1 MAKHDSGA
9 ADKPTRAPAG
19 NDYLRAANARIGR
32 AIRET
37 RRARGMS
44 APELVDALQRRGA
57 THLHESTIGA
67 IERGVQA
74 ARAAEIADI
83 AGVLGVDVADLLA
96 TPLDVE
102 RQWLEREV
110 WAYGS
115 FSTRVAEAFREWPE
129 TRAAVVR
136 QMDALSDA
144 DAEEMKQRFPELWDH
159 ATTIRAHDPWQWVGP
174 ILADVFPETFREVR
188 GATEAEPRPAPD
200 AAEMEEK

>member
-44 APELVDALQRRGA
+44 APELVEALQARGA

-115 FSTRVAEAFREWPE
+115 LSTRVAQSFREWPE
-129 TRAAVVR
+129 MRAAVVR
-136 QMDALSDA
+136 QIDALSDA
-144 DAEEMKQRFPELWDH
+144 DAEEMSQRFPELWDH
-159 ATTIRAHDPWQWVGP
+159 ATTIRAHDARGWVGP
-174 ILADVFPETFREVR
+174 ILASVFPETFAARHV
-188 GATEAEPRPAPD
+188 ATETEPSPTPD
-200 AAEMEEK
+200 AAEMEER